1 LFLSH
6 VLRLAFSNAAS
17 LLSFSAIQKMV
28 LRIRQQLLRH
38 LNGLSFD
45 FHERTPV
52 GERLYRVERDVD
64 QIGEVGGDFLPYC
77 LRLLVT
83 TVFTFG
89 AMLWLNPKLTCAVI
103 PLNLIFFLL
112 RRRFKGRLQS
122 ASDRVQRESSAA
134 SSFLQEHLSGVV
146 QVQLLRRERAQLRAV
161 MRAGVRK
168 VRAQM
173 RRRLDELTLST
184 SSLLT
189 VAFGTA
195 TILSLGGYEVIRG
208 SLTVGGLI
216 AAYTY
221 LTRLFDPLS
230 NAVEIYARFNRV
242 GASIR
247 RVLELLETSPSVAES
262 PRARDLPSHIL
273 GAIEVRQV
281 GFSYGAEEP
290 LFAGLDLRIQP
301 GEKVAL
307 IGSSGSGKSTL
318 TRLIV
323 RLHDVSAGAVHI
335 DGVDVRALTLRSLRT
350 RLCYVPQEPVLFD
363 RSLKE
368 NLLLANPAASD
379 ADLRRAIELA
389 RLRVLVAGW
398 PLGWDTG
405 IGPRGSRLSG
415 GERQRLAIARAI
427 LQAPSLMILDEATS
441 ALDIPTEREIFR
453 NLRTIFPDRT
463 ILFVSHRVPALH
475 WVDRILVLD
484 QGRLAEQGT
493 HSQLLLQGGLYARL
507 WASPLTDLPPRAARV

>member
-1 LFLSH
+1 
-6 VLRLAFSNAAS
+6 
-17 LLSFSAIQKMV
+17 
-28 LRIRQQLLRH
+28 
-38 LNGLSFD
+38 
-45 FHERTPV
+45 
-52 GERLYRVERDVD
+52 
-64 QIGEVGGDFLPYC
+64 
-77 LRLLVT
+77 
-83 TVFTFG
+83 
-89 AMLWLNPKLTCAVI
+89 
-103 PLNLIFFLL
+103 
-112 RRRFKGRLQS
+112 
-122 ASDRVQRESSAA
+122 
-134 SSFLQEHLSGVV
+134 
-146 QVQLLRRERAQLRAV
+146 
-161 MRAGVRK
+161 
-168 VRAQM
+168 
-173 RRRLDELTLST
+173 
-184 SSLLT
+184 
-189 VAFGTA
+189 
-195 TILSLGGYEVIRG
+195 
-208 SLTVGGLI
+208 
-216 AAYTY
+216 
-221 LTRLFDPLS
+221 
-230 NAVEIYARFNRV
+230 
-242 GASIR
+242 
-247 RVLELLETSPSVAES
+247 
-262 PRARDLPSHIL
+262 
-273 GAIEVRQV
+273 
-281 GFSYGAEEP
+281 